1 MTAVTSRIKDYPKLI
16 KTGGAI
22 INTDVDEYA
31 RVKARRAQ
39 QKRFTSLEAKVANM
53 DGMLTEILGVLNS
66 IRDNNALNS

>member
-1 MTAVTSRIKDYPKLI
+1 MATAKIQDYPNLV
-16 KTGGAI
+16 KTNGAI
-22 INTDVDEYA
+22 INTDVDEYV

-53 DGMLTEILGVLNS
+53 DGMLTEILSVLNS